1 MKKILFENGFGLI
14 AFFICTIIFLLFNFT
29 VLNSFIFKNT
39 NLLILLMPLNFN
51 KLIDMYF
58 AVSLIY
64 LGVITLEKIFTPVNE
79 ILKEKIINEKTFTE
93 KISRKKFIYWIWVV
107 IIIINIVSYFIA
119 SFNRVL
125 IPYDI
130 SQILMYFFVITGVFI
145 AAQNLSPYLKEIK
158 SPLEENGNTNT
169 QQQLKG

>member
-58 AVSLIY
+58 TVSLIY
-64 LGVITLEKIFTPVNE
+64 LGIITLEKIFTPINE
-79 ILKEKIINEKTFTE
+79 ILKEKIINEKIFTE

>member
-58 AVSLIY
+58 TVSLIY
-64 LGVITLEKIFTPVNE
+64 LGIITLEKIFTPINE